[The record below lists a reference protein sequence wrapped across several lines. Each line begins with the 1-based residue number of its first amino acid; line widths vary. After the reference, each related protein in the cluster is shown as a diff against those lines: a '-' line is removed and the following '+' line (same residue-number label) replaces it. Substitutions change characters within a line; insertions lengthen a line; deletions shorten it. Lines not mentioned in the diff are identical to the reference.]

1 MKSLDYVKNPRLLS
15 YGDVKCGLFSSH
27 SMGEDGSGK
36 ISMTYLK
43 CSWNHSFPDA
53 PITLYSELDDQR
65 WELRKVEVFRD
76 GTMGYAD
83 RSKEVGGSMLGLEP
97 VPALAEI
104 ATDPQFQ
111 PVEISSVEF
120 ESVWNAAAA
129 AHASQE

>member
-1 MKSLDYVKNPRLLS
+1 
-15 YGDVKCGLFSSH
+15 
-27 SMGEDGSGK
+27 
-36 ISMTYLK
+36 MTYLK

-97 VPALAEI
+97 VPAWPRLRR
-104 ATDPQFQ
+104 TL
-111 PVEISSVEF
+111 SSSPSK
-120 ESVWNAAAA
+120 SVV
-129 AHASQE
+129 